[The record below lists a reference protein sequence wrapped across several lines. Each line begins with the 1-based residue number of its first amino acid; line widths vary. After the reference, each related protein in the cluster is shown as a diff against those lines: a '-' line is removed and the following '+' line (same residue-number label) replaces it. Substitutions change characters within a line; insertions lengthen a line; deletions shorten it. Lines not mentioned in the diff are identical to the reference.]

1 MAMLA
6 ACCFLK
12 PRLSYAPTV
21 PLEGYFQCR
30 ESRSS
35 GKRESLV
42 WRKGSQGDVLSL
54 KQDVE
59 YRPFGV
65 LVFGLE
71 VKHLCSNW
79 HFELQCRQC
88 LTKSQIL
95 HLLFSQGKR
104 GLLFRIQRARVEIKG
119 TVEHLSNT
127 FWHVAVGSPAF
138 CEKGRFPLKV
148 ETKFLLNGL

>member
-1 MAMLA
+1 MLA

-65 LVFGLE
+65 LVFVGLE
-71 VKHLCSNW
+71 VKHLCSNGTVNSSA
-79 HFELQCRQC
+79 EC

-95 HLLFSQGKR
+95 HLLFSQGKT
-104 GLLFRIQRARVEIKG
+104 GLFRIQRARAEIKG
-119 TVEHLSNT
+119 IVEHLSNT